1 MGGKIGGCSGRKFV
15 TVHAFHLK
23 AVMGVKLK
31 KEKENKPG
39 LMWLCG
45 GGVNAERF
53 LARPAPCVSKVRL
66 RARYTA
72 SQHAF
77 IHKLENKQIN
87 ALAKSMVLG
96 KEKKICQYLSTN

>member
-1 MGGKIGGCSGRKFV
+1 MGRKIGGCSGRKFV
-15 TVHAFHLK
+15 TVHAFHLR

-72 SQHAF
+72 SQQLVYYRMSAMSKF
-77 IHKLENKQIN
+77 MTLFMQVLFLIN
-87 ALAKSMVLG
+87 CNILPL
-96 KEKKICQYLSTN
+96 L